1 MRAGID
7 NSALVQALN
16 LCLIKFEY
24 GLEDMFRV
32 FAPQRRTLRILDL
45 RFRKLDRVADER
57 RDRAGR
63 MRQIDLQFSMDHL
76 RMSKHL
82 VKPVDRRARNS
93 DWLKCR
99 YPVVCRL
106 HCHMHSQKWNKLVAI
121 VKPIGVR
128 EKADVGGQFRQ
139 SRCCTEFPELL
150 IVSDGQHK

>member
-45 RFRKLDRVADER
+45 RFRKLDRVTDER
-57 RDRAGR
+57 RNGAGR
-63 MRQIDLQFSMDHL
+63 MRQIDLQLPMDHL

-82 VKPVDRRARNS
+82 VQPVDRRARNS
-93 DWLKCR
+93 DWLK
-99 YPVVCRL
+99 
-106 HCHMHSQKWNKLVAI
+106 Q
-121 VKPIGVR
+121 
-128 EKADVGGQFRQ
+128 
-139 SRCCTEFPELL
+139 
-150 IVSDGQHK
+150 